1 MRTKN
6 EKRLLVVLFL
16 VVFAMANFYG
26 YKWFAQKQALL
37 VLTEKKLRADKAE
50 AEVALKKQDI
60 WAQRKAWIAQHEP
73 SLGGKD
79 GNAKAAEVLETIRKE
94 ILDKH
99 LEVLDQ
105 SPNETQQT
113 PAGARVNISI
123 KIKGPMKGIC
133 EWLADL
139 QKPENFYAVTRFSLK
154 ADQDQKS
161 MICSLELAQY
171 FKGGSK

>member
-6 EKRLLVVLFL
+6 EIRLLVTLFL

-26 YKWFAQKQALL
+26 YKWFVQKQNVLA
-37 VLTEKKLRADKAE
+37 LTEKRLRVDKAE
-50 AEVALKKQDI
+50 AEIDLKQQDI

-73 SLGGKD
+73 VLGGKD
-79 GNAKAAEVLETIRKE
+79 GNAKAAEVLEAIRKD

-113 PAGARVNISI
+113 PAGTRVNISI
-123 KIKGPMKGIC
+123 KIKGPMKAIC
-133 EWLADL
+133 EWLANL
-139 QKPENFYAVTRFSLK
+139 QKPESFYAVTRFSLK

-161 MICSLELAQY
+161 MVCTLQLAQY
-171 FKGGSK
+171 FKGGS